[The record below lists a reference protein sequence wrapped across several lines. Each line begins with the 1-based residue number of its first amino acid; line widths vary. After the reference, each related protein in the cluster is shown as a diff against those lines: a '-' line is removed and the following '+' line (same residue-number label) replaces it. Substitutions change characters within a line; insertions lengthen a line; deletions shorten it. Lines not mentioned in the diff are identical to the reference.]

1 LEEGE
6 NIYIIN
12 MQFGFEKL
20 EVWNLA
26 IALGLSIYK
35 ASEGFPSNENYVLT
49 TQIKRASIS
58 VFSNIAEG
66 NNRPTQVDRKR
77 YFSMAYT
84 SLMEVLNQL
93 IFAHKLGYITT
104 EQYDILRQDIEKLS
118 NKLNALVKSIIT

>member
-1 LEEGE
+1 
-6 NIYIIN
+6 

-26 IALGLSIYK
+26 IALGLNVYK
-35 ASEGFPSNENYVLT
+35 VCEQFPSNENFVLT
-49 TQIKRASIS
+49 SQIKRAAIS

-93 IFAHKLGYITT
+93 IFAQKLGYITT
-104 EQYDILRQDIEKLS
+104 EQYDSIRIDIEKLS
-118 NKLNALVKSIIT
+118 NKLNSLVKSIKI

>member
-1 LEEGE
+1 
-6 NIYIIN
+6 

-35 ASEGFPSNENYVLT
+35 ACDQFPTNENYVLT
-49 TQIKRASIS
+49 SQIKRASIS

-93 IFAHKLGYITT
+93 IFAHKLGYIAT
-104 EQYDILRQDIEKLS
+104 ENYDILRQDIEKLS
-118 NKLNALVKSIIT
+118 NMSRPEIS